1 MQKNLKSVLIIGVL
15 SLVVVGCASV
25 QRRDST
31 QFNVI
36 PFSEVIDNPSK
47 WQDIGTALNDGKTV
61 IFKVAQG
68 QRVPLKLT
76 MDIPVGTIEKSENT
90 LSFNREVYLLMSK
103 TNWQVSP
110 DGQRWASLGSMRS
123 LKKLFGFSK
132 GQLSVGV
139 QGTKDDGTFISVDL
153 KAK

>member
-1 MQKNLKSVLIIGVL
+1 MQINLKSVIVVGLL
-15 SLVVVGCASV
+15 SLVTAGCTSV

-36 PFSEVIDNPSK
+36 PFTEVMDNPSK
-47 WQDIGTALNDGKTV
+47 WQDIGKDINDGKTV

-68 QRVPLKLT
+68 QQVPLKLT
-76 MDIPVGTIEKSENT
+76 MDTPVGTIEHSENT
-90 LSFNREVYLLMSK
+90 LTFNRDVYLLMSK
-103 TNWQVSP
+103 TNWEVSP

-123 LKKLFGFSK
+123 LKNLFGFSK

-139 QGTKDDGTFISVDL
+139 QGTKDAGTFISVDL